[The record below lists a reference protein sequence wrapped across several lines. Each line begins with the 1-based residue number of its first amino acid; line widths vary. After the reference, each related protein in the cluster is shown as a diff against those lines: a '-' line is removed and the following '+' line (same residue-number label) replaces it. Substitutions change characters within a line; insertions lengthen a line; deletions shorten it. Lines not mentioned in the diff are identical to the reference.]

1 MKKNYFMLAAATMMF
16 AACAETD
23 LVNEIA
29 VEETPQ
35 AISFETFANKATR
48 ADDETPETPATPAE
62 PTAENSTAGYSGD
75 LSSHHESFTVW
86 GYKNVSND
94 KVFNGVTVSY
104 DDEKQVW
111 DYVTN
116 VVSAVYW
123 DKAASKYEFY
133 AAAPTKADFWTL
145 NPNTAGDQAD
155 DYFTTADFT
164 VQSHNAADSYV
175 ESSTQSFKQVNNAED
190 LMIAEKTT
198 VNKPTNSTFSGDVP
212 LNFIHI
218 LSRLNVTVKTSIA
231 DVTVTKIEVGNINSK
246 GTFSEYVQGLTEAS
260 IKAGTTQ
267 RWNLVEAITD
277 DAAGTTTPAPVI
289 SYINRTSKALTK
301 DANAIIAIEALVM
314 PQIAGTEKIDI
325 DATTFTGK
333 VEPYL
338 YIEYKINN
346 EVYKRAYNLADV
358 FNGETDTTLAF
369 NEGWQNTLNLTIG
382 GDKISFTTSVALWEE
397 SATNE
402 NGTIK

>member
-35 AISFETFANKATR
+35 AIGFETFANKVTR
-48 ADDETPETPATPAE
+48 
-62 PTAENSTAGYSGD
+62 AENSTANYSGD
-75 LSSHHESFTVW
+75 LSNHHESFTVW
-86 GYKNVSND
+86 GYKNVSDD

-104 DDEKQVW
+104 TNQVW

-116 VVSAVYW
+116 DVSAVYW

-145 NPNTAGDQAD
+145 NPNTDDDQAD
-155 DYFTTADFT
+155 DYFTTAEFT
-164 VQSHNAADSYV
+164 VESHNAANNYV
-175 ESSTQSFKQVNNAED
+175 ESATQSFKRVNNAED

-198 VNKPTNSTFSGDVP
+198 VNKPANSTFSGNVS

-231 DVTVTKIEVGNINSK
+231 NVTVTMIEVGNINSE

-277 DAAGTTTPAPVI
+277 DAASTTTPAPVI
-289 SYINRTSKALTK
+289 SYINNTSKALTK

-314 PQIAGTEKIDI
+314 PQIAGKEYIDI
-325 DATTFTGK
+325 DATTFLEK

-338 YIEYKINN
+338 YIEYKIKN

-382 GDKISFTTSVALWEE
+382 GDKISFTTSVALWDE
-397 SATNE
+397 SATDE
-402 NGTIK
+402 NGTIQ

>member
-48 ADDETPETPATPAE
+48 A
-62 PTAENSTAGYSGD
+62 ENSDKDYTWD
-75 LSSHHESFTVW
+75 LSDHHTTFSVW
-86 GYKNVSND
+86 GYKDVATTA

-104 DDEKQVW
+104 ANSVW

-116 VVSAVYW
+116 DVSAVYW

-133 AAAPTKADFWTL
+133 AAAPTKASFWTL
-145 NPNTAGDQAD
+145 VANTDDQAD
-155 DYFTTADFT
+155 DYFTTAEFT
-164 VQSHNAADSYV
+164 VESHNAANSYV
-175 ESSTQSFKQVNNAED
+175 ESATQSFKEVNNAED

-198 VNKPTNSTFSGDVP
+198 VNKPTNSTFSGNVP

-231 DVTVTKIEVGNINSK
+231 NVTVTKIEVGNINSK
-246 GTFSEYVQGLTEAS
+246 GTFNENGTFSEDVAKLTDAA

-267 RWNLVEAITD
+267 RWKLVEAITVTD
-277 DAAGTTTPAPVI
+277 DASTTTTPAPVI
-289 SYINRTSKALTK
+289 SYINSTSKALT
-301 DANAIIAIEALVM
+301 ANADAIIAIEALVM
-314 PQIAGTEKIDI
+314 PQTAGTETIDI
-325 DATTFTGK
+325 NATTFTEK

-338 YIEYKINN
+338 YIEYKINS
-346 EVYKRAYNLADV
+346 EEYKRAYNLADA
-358 FNGETDTTLAF
+358 FKGSATTATPVAF

-382 GDKISFTTSVALWEE
+382 GDKITFTGNVALWADG
-397 SATNE
+397 ATNFG
-402 NGTIK
+402 GTTIQ

>member
-48 ADDETPETPATPAE
+48 A
-62 PTAENSTAGYSGD
+62 ENSTASYSGD

-94 KVFNGVTVSY
+94 KVFNDVKVSY
-104 DDEKQVW
+104 DDEGSVW

-116 VVSAVYW
+116 AVSAVYW
-123 DKAASKYEFY
+123 DKAASRYEFY
-133 AAAPTKADFWTL
+133 AAAPTKANFWTL
-145 NPNTAGDQAD
+145 NSNTADQAD
-155 DYFTTADFT
+155 DYFTTTEFT
-164 VQSHNAADSYV
+164 MTSHNAAANYP
-175 ESSTQSFKQVNNAED
+175 ESPTQSFKEVNNAED

-198 VNKPTNSTFSGDVP
+198 VNKTTNSTFSGDVS

-231 DVTVTKIEVGNINSK
+231 NVTVTKIEVGNINSK
-246 GTFSEYVQGLTEAS
+246 GTFNENGTFSEDVAKLTDAA

-267 RWNLVEAITD
+267 RWKLVEAITD
-277 DAAGTTTPAPVI
+277 DATSTTTPAPVI
-289 SYINRTSKALTK
+289 SYINSTSKALT
-301 DANAIIAIEALVM
+301 ANADAIIAIEALVM
-314 PQIAGTEKIDI
+314 PQTAGTETIDI
-325 DATTFTGK
+325 NATTFTEKG
-333 VEPYL
+333 EPYL
-338 YIEYKINN
+338 YIEYKINS
-346 EVYKRAYNLADV
+346 EEYKRAYNLADA
-358 FNGETDTTLAF
+358 FKGSATTATPVAF

-382 GDKISFTTSVALWEE
+382 GDKITFTGNVALWADG
-397 SATNE
+397 ATNPG
-402 NGTIK
+402 GTTIQ